1 MSLKTKTKGNNNNK
15 ICVRN
20 KVESL
25 FTFFLIYFF
34 ADNVLNKNKRRSF
47 PLEYKLMIVEEAK
60 KTNNR
65 YTSRNHFIDESVI
78 RKWRKDETKM
88 RESLDQGKV
97 RFRMDAVGRSTG
109 SSKMSESNISV
120 DQSQN
125 QQIGFQIPPSYNI
138 HSHPSE

>member
-1 MSLKTKTKGNNNNK
+1 M
-15 ICVRN
+15 
-20 KVESL
+20 
-25 FTFFLIYFF
+25 
-34 ADNVLNKNKRRSF
+34 NKNKRRSF

-97 RFRMDAVGRSTG
+97 RFRMEAAGRGTTG

-120 DQSQN
+120 DQSQQ
-125 QQIGFQIPPSYNI
+125 QQIGFQIPPS
-138 HSHPSE
+138 

>member
-1 MSLKTKTKGNNNNK
+1 
-15 ICVRN
+15 
-20 KVESL
+20 
-25 FTFFLIYFF
+25 
-34 ADNVLNKNKRRSF
+34 
-47 PLEYKLMIVEEAK
+47 MIVEEAK

-88 RESLDQGKV
+88 RESDQGKV
-97 RFRMDAVGRSTG
+97 RFRT

>member
-1 MSLKTKTKGNNNNK
+1 
-15 ICVRN
+15 
-20 KVESL
+20 
-25 FTFFLIYFF
+25 
-34 ADNVLNKNKRRSF
+34 
-47 PLEYKLMIVEEAK
+47 MIVEEAK

-97 RFRMDAVGRSTG
+97 RFRMDAVGRGTG

-120 DQSQN
+120 DQSQQ

>member
-1 MSLKTKTKGNNNNK
+1 
-15 ICVRN
+15 
-20 KVESL
+20 
-25 FTFFLIYFF
+25 
-34 ADNVLNKNKRRSF
+34 
-47 PLEYKLMIVEEAK
+47 MIVEEAK

-97 RFRMDAVGRSTG
+97 RFRT
-109 SSKMSESNISV
+109 SS
-120 DQSQN
+120 QSQQ

>member
-1 MSLKTKTKGNNNNK
+1 M
-15 ICVRN
+15 
-20 KVESL
+20 
-25 FTFFLIYFF
+25 
-34 ADNVLNKNKRRSF
+34 NKNKRQSF

-97 RFRMDAVGRSTG
+97 RFRT

>member
-1 MSLKTKTKGNNNNK
+1 
-15 ICVRN
+15 
-20 KVESL
+20 
-25 FTFFLIYFF
+25 
-34 ADNVLNKNKRRSF
+34 
-47 PLEYKLMIVEEAK
+47 MIVEEAK

-97 RFRMDAVGRSTG
+97 RFRT

-125 QQIGFQIPPSYNI
+125 QQIGFQIPPS
-138 HSHPSE
+138 